1 MPTRVVGLC
10 RASPARALTA
20 SGAHTSRRSTGPR
33 ERAGLIDFSGMAVA
47 VTGVVITCIFGPLG
61 DGIPDMDKLAAAMRR
76 PPFILLTTFGWAGCL
91 AWLLLWRVKALERFR
106 PARDAPICAFVS
118 GATSALCGAYSL
130 MFFKIIMSNIRE
142 FASGDAECQGSI
154 LQRPMLWSSVVFL
167 PLAAIGQMYFLE
179 STMGSGGTN
188 YVIPCYTGLIVVGSA
203 VVGGIV
209 FEEFDNIQGTNLA
222 LFLVGVLLVLVGLV
236 ILSKSQA
243 KRARESRR
251 VRRESAA
258 STEPSAE
265 RRPSVDMATSP
276 TPPQR
281 KRSPSRTPSPP
292 DGSTDTGSGT
302 SAPSSPEPLGDPPA
316 AAPGAVSLAIDY
328 DNDPLVA

>member
-1 MPTRVVGLC
+1 MDPSSPT
-10 RASPARALTA
+10 P
-20 SGAHTSRRSTGPR
+20 SGAAKVSRS
-33 ERAGLIDFSGMAVA
+33 V
-47 VTGVVITCIFGPLG
+47 
-61 DGIPDMDKLAAAMRR
+61 LA
-76 PPFILLTTFGWAGCL
+76 T
-91 AWLLLWRVKALERFR
+91 R

-281 KRSPSRTPSPP
+281 KRSPAGGTVLPPTPESTRHG
-292 DGSTDTGSGT
+292 DSTDTGTT
-302 SAPSSPEPLGDPPA
+302 SDATPSSPEPEGGPPA
-316 AAPGAVSLAIDY
+316 AAPPLVIDY